1 MLRDGQDDPR
11 SAKGC
16 IEVLS
21 PHAHRGHCVAR
32 IGDPHTSG
40 DDLRIGLGPIKLP
53 PYLDR
58 PEIVTRAAANR
69 LELSKED
76 RWGESVQN
84 GFSSVLARDLAA
96 QTGTEH
102 VILFPWYNTIHIDL
116 QVQIDVYRFET
127 DGQGNAQL
135 SAKWTILDSTGQ
147 NILYSVESNL
157 TQPSKPGDTTDAVAA
172 LSRDVGDLSGQ
183 IANMLQQVRSQQ
195 HQHRAAGDAGTTE
208 PNCGV
213 ATGCPWEG
221 RDRGVAAD
229 AEMRAVM
236 VVGMEPGRQ
245 SVGALLGNDRKA
257 VRKPIRAWRSG

>member
-1 MLRDGQDDPR
+1 LARQLLKTCAAVAIAMALAGC
-11 SAKGC
+11 SAMAKT
-16 IEVLS
+16 ILAPQKDVSKFYLLTPTADTAAPAS
-21 PHAHRGHCVAR
+21 AHS
-32 IGDPHTSG
+32 SG
-40 DDLRIGLGPIKLP
+40 ADLRIGLGPIKIP

-195 HQHRAAGDAGTTE
+195 HQHRAAGDAGATE
-208 PNCGV
+208 PN
-213 ATGCPWEG
+213 P
-221 RDRGVAAD
+221 
-229 AEMRAVM
+229 
-236 VVGMEPGRQ
+236 
-245 SVGALLGNDRKA
+245 
-257 VRKPIRAWRSG
+257 